1 MADTEE
7 KTSAAKPPVYILGN
21 TPLGQFLA
29 AKFIL
34 NGENAVIIAPK
45 QSCPTE
51 IEVACGKSTA

>member
-34 NGENAVIIAPK
+34 NGRK
-45 QSCPTE
+45 
-51 IEVACGKSTA
+51 CGYNRTQTKLSDGN